1 MIKKYSSAF
10 ARSEMV
16 EKSNIKFDVVDHKF
30 RGQKFYGHEGG
41 FPLMYNSENKTLIL
55 DPSDNHQIILGATG
69 SKKTRAIIMPT
80 IKVLAYAG
88 ESMIIHDTKGELYAR
103 HSRELA
109 TLGYNI
115 VTLSFR
121 DPSVGNAWNPLAIP
135 YIYYSQGDIDKANE
149 FSNDVARSI
158 CMAKESN
165 GDPYWQTAAAD
176 TLFGLLLLLME
187 YVKECNLPAAEVN
200 IANLI
205 KLKRELFNNKK
216 SREPKNTDIWK
227 WASENELI
235 YAALSGTVLTAN
247 DTRAGVVSTL
257 DSALRTFIINQ
268 TLTSMLSNND
278 VDIASIGAEKTAVFL
293 ITPDEKTS
301 MLGIVSLFVQQSY
314 QYLIYK
320 AIERGGQIDIRINY
334 ILDEFSS
341 LPVIGSTGDFVSM
354 ISAARSRNIRFL
366 IACQS
371 FGALKK
377 RYGDEKDAIVANCTN
392 MVFLFS
398 RELELLKYLSELCGS
413 KADGKPNITISELQQ
428 LDKESNQALLFNGRL
443 KPALVNFLDIDKF
456 DKIKSPVLL
465 SKAQRDKVGNID
477 FSQLPDFAKKIIE
490 KALNASRT
498 PNPFESRKIEAVT
511 EPTLENA
518 ISDGNSSTNESNED
532 DSLNLEQLMKELDKK
547 IADLEY
553 QEKLSQRIQERAKE
567 IDSIKE
573 G

>member
-1 MIKKYSSAF
+1 MIKKEGSAF
-10 ARSEMV
+10 ERPEAI
-16 EKSNIKFDVVDHKF
+16 EKRNIKFDIVDHRF
-30 RGQKFYGHEGG
+30 RGKDFYGLKGG
-41 FPLMYNSENKTLIL
+41 YALMYNNESKALVL
-55 DPSDNHQIILGATG
+55 DPTDNHQLVLGATG
-69 SKKTRAIIMPT
+69 SKKTRSVIMPT
-80 IKVLAYAG
+80 IKALSYAG
-88 ESMIIHDTKGELYAR
+88 ESMIIHDTKGELYAT
-103 HSRELA
+103 HSRELSV
-109 TLGYNI
+109 LGYDI

-121 DPSVGNAWNPLAIP
+121 DPSVGDAWNPLAIP
-135 YIYYSQGDIDKANE
+135 YAYYLQGDIDKANE

-158 CMAKESN
+158 CLAKESN
-165 GDPYWQTAAAD
+165 NDPYWQTAATD

-187 YVKECNLPAAEVN
+187 YAKESNIPASEVN

-216 SREPKNTDIWK
+216 TRDPKNTDIWK
-227 WASENELI
+227 WASESELI

-247 DTRAGVVSTL
+247 DTRAGVISTL

-268 TLTSMLSNND
+268 TVTSMLSNNSI
-278 VDIASIGAEKTAVFL
+278 DIASIGRKKTAVFL

-320 AIERGGQIDIRINY
+320 AIESGGKVGIRINY

-341 LPVIGSTGDFVSM
+341 LPVIGGTGDFVSM

-413 KADGKPNITISELQQ
+413 KIDGKPNITISELQQ
-428 LDKESNQALLFNGRL
+428 LDKDANQALVFNGRL
-443 KPALVNFLDIDKF
+443 KPALVSLLDIEKF
-456 DKIKSPVLL
+456 GKIEDPVPFK
-465 SKAQRDKVGNID
+465 KATRNKVGNID
-477 FSQLPDFAKKIIE
+477 FSQLPDSAKEIIE
-490 KALNASRT
+490 KVSNET
-498 PNPFESRKIEAVT
+498 KIPNPFSWSNTANETTDIPIDKKKPEQKPLAK
-511 EPTLENA
+511 EN
-518 ISDGNSSTNESNED
+518 SDGD
-532 DSLNLEQLMKELDKK
+532 ILGVDQLIKELDKQ
-547 IADLEY
+547 IADLEKD
-553 QEKLSQRIQERAKE
+553 ELKTKIQERAKE
-567 IDSIKE
+567 IDAQKE

>member
-1 MIKKYSSAF
+1 MIKKDSSAF
-10 ARSEMV
+10 AKPEMV
-16 EKSNIKFDVVDHKF
+16 KKSNIKFDIVDCKF
-30 RGQKFYGHEGG
+30 RGKSFYGYKGG
-41 FPLMYNSENKTLIL
+41 FPLMYDSENKTLVL
-55 DPSDNHQIILGATG
+55 DPSDNHQIIFGATG
-69 SKKTRAIIMPT
+69 SKKTRSVIMPT
-80 IKVLAYAG
+80 IKVLGYAG

-103 HSRELA
+103 HSRELSD
-109 TLGYNI
+109 LGYNI

-121 DPSVGNAWNPLAIP
+121 NPSVGNAWNPLAIP
-135 YIYYSQGDIDKANE
+135 YVYYLQGDMDKANE

-158 CMAKESN
+158 CLAKESN
-165 GDPYWQTAAAD
+165 GDPYWQTAATD

-187 YVKECNLPAAEVN
+187 YIKESNMPATEVN

-216 SREPKNTDIWK
+216 SQSPKNTDIWK

-247 DTRAGVVSTL
+247 DTRAGVISTL
-257 DSALRTFIINQ
+257 DAALRTFIINQ

-278 VDIASIGAEKTAVFL
+278 VDIASIGNEKTAVFL

-320 AIERGGQIDIRINY
+320 AIERGGQIDVRINY

-371 FGALKK
+371 LGALKK

-413 KADGKPNITISELQQ
+413 KSDGKPNITISELQQ
-428 LDKESNQALLFNGRL
+428 LDKDSNQALIFNGRL

-456 DKIKSPVLL
+456 DKNKEPILL
-465 SKAQRDKVGNID
+465 VKTQRQSVGNID
-477 FSQLPDFAKKIIE
+477 FSQLPNFAKKIIE
-490 KALNASRT
+490 RAENATRL
-498 PNPFESRKIEAVT
+498 PNPFESPKIESAPNSNS
-511 EPTLENA
+511 EKININDLL
-518 ISDGNSSTNESNED
+518 DGKNDDN
-532 DSLNLEQLMKELDKK
+532 DSLNLEQLIKELDQK
-547 IADLEY
+547 IEDLEKR
-553 QEKLSQRIQERAKE
+553 EALSKQIQDRAKE
-567 IDSIKE
+567 IDSKKE